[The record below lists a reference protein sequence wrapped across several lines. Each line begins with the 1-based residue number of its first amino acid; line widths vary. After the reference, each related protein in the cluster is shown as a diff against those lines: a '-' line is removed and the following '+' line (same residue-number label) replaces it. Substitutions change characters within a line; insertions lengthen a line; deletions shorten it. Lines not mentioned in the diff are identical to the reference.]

1 MPLNDT
7 RDGGL
12 KLRSRLRR
20 AARLVVTPAVALW
33 TTLGAALLAATAV
46 SGFAKLFS
54 TFAPN
59 DDEGFFLI
67 ILKGYLGGAKL
78 HDQTTGQYGPF
89 PFEFMA
95 AIFKLLGVHVSND
108 TGRFL
113 TLGLWLGA
121 ALLLAAA
128 AYRLSHHMLL
138 AAIVYVL
145 AFRVLAMAPGEPAHP
160 GHLLMFLLAAM
171 IAVAAF
177 VGERRPRL
185 AFVLLGMLAATAL
198 LSKVNIGVFVFASL
212 VFAAVL
218 ASPRLLR
225 VRPLVAVISAG
236 FVLVPVALMRGNILE
251 GGFMVYGA
259 HVLICALA
267 LALIALGR
275 GPALDSD
282 SGAASWLAYATA
294 GAVGA
299 AAIICGIVLAQGTS
313 LSGLAHGVL
322 LNALDQVDLMVG
334 TPPPFPV
341 NMLLY
346 DAVGIAVAAA
356 VAFDAFPRSRPW
368 PTIGALGRIAA
379 GVSIWVALTGT
390 QEFAL
395 PVALAWVAAVPT
407 SHDRQTPA
415 ARFVR
420 LFIPALAILQ
430 VLHAYPVPG
439 SQIWWSVFLLTSL
452 GAVCVSDG
460 LTELGV
466 SSFGLRLPNARLA
479 TAGALGMAIWVF
491 LIGVAVPLR
500 DNLDLYNSGTPVPA
514 WGATRIRLGPGAAQ
528 EYGWLASTIRKR
540 CDTFISMPG
549 LGSLYL
555 MSQETPPSWMIMG
568 NWSFSLD
575 AETQQRIVDQV
586 KNVPRLCAVRYP
598 QLESWYVGTRSIPN
612 RPLRAFV
619 LNDFRTVDSNGVFD
633 IMVRRSR

>member
-1 MPLNDT
+1 MF
-7 RDGGL
+7 
-12 KLRSRLRR
+12 
-20 AARLVVTPAVALW
+20 
-33 TTLGAALLAATAV
+33 
-46 SGFAKLFS
+46 GFTELFS
-54 TFAPN
+54 TFAPT
-59 DDEGFFLI
+59 DDEGFFLM
-67 ILKGYLGGAKL
+67 ILKGYLSGAKL
-78 HDQTTGQYGPF
+78 HDQTAGQYGPF

-95 AIFKLLGVHVSND
+95 AIFKLFGVHVSND

-128 AYRLSHHMLL
+128 AYRLSHRVLL
-138 AAIVYVL
+138 AAVVYVL
-145 AFRVLAMAPGEPAHP
+145 AFRVLAEAPGEPVHP

-177 VGERRPRL
+177 AGERRPRL
-185 AFVLLGMLAATAL
+185 AFVLLGMLATAAL
-198 LSKVNIGVFVFASL
+198 LSKVNIGVFAFASL

-218 ASPRLLR
+218 VSPRLLR
-225 VRPLVAVISAG
+225 IRPLVAFVSAG
-236 FVLVPVALMRGNILE
+236 FVLVPVALMRGNIFE
-251 GGFMVYGA
+251 GGFIVYAA
-259 HVLICALA
+259 HVLVCVLA

-275 GPALDSD
+275 APALDSD

-299 AAIICGIVLAQGTS
+299 ATIICGIVLAQGTT

-322 LNALDQVDLMVG
+322 LNALHHIDLVVG
-334 TPPPFPV
+334 SPPTLPV
-341 NMLLY
+341 NTIPY

-368 PTIGALGRIAA
+368 PTIGALGRIGA
-379 GVSIWVALTGT
+379 GISIWVAVIGT
-390 QEFAL
+390 QPLAL
-395 PVALAWVAAVPT
+395 PAALAWVAAVPT

-439 SQIWWSVFLLTSL
+439 SQIWWSVFLFISL
-452 GAVCVSDG
+452 GAICVSDG

-466 SSFGLRLPNARLA
+466 SSFSLRLPNARLA

-491 LIGVAVPLR
+491 LIGLAFPLR
-500 DNLDLYNSGTPVPA
+500 DNLAIYNSGTPIPA
-514 WGATRIRLGPGAAQ
+514 WGATRIRVGPGAAQ
-528 EYGWLASTIRKR
+528 EYAWLVSTIQKR
-540 CDTFISMPG
+540 CKTFIAIPG

-555 MSQETPPSWMIMG
+555 MSQETPPSWMTMG

-575 AETQQRIVDQV
+575 AETQQRILDQV
-586 KNVPRLCAVRYP
+586 KSVPRLCAVRYP
-598 QLESWYVGTRSIPN
+598 QLETFWVGTRPIPD
-612 RPLRAFV
+612 RPLRAFL
-619 LNDFRTVDSNGVFD
+619 LNDFRTVETNGVFD
-633 IMVRRSR
+633 IMIRRADR